1 METACLPSLNH
12 VIFSAAGTKQEKRAV
27 LPALT
32 VVSVGEVSTTTRD
45 NNRKHIIIIDIPDII
60 ELQLPILLVVRD
72 G

>member
-12 VIFSAAGTKQEKRAV
+12 VIFFAAGTKQEKRAV

-45 NNRKHIIIIDIPDII
+45 KKTYTYIIDIPGMID
-60 ELQLPILLVVRD
+60 LQIPILLVVRD

>member
-1 METACLPSLNH
+1 M
-12 VIFSAAGTKQEKRAV
+12 IFSAAGTKQEKRAV

-45 NNRKHIIIIDIPDII
+45 KKTFTYIIDIPDII